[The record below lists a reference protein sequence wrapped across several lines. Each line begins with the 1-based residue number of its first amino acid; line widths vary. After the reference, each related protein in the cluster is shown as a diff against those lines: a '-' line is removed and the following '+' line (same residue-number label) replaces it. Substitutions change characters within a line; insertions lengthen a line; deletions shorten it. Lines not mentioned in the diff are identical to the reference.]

1 LAPPTEQAK
10 KRVLVVDDS
19 KFVRK
24 TFATILRGSFDVR
37 EEADGEAAWSA
48 IAGDPSIVMVFTDLD
63 MPKLNGFGLLSRM
76 RASTDMRIRELP
88 VVVISGIEEQANKQR
103 AREAGAH
110 DFIAKSADAAEVLAR
125 LDNVMRL
132 VSTRKELEA
141 ARQVKEAPAARQVK
155 EAPAARQVRGVAA
168 SRDRP
173 TGTLTGQQLLT
184 ESGKHF
190 SFARRH
196 GADLAVMALRIDSHR
211 EAARTAGKDAADQV
225 LARIAKLVSGQ
236 IRAEDSLA
244 RTAADTFMV
253 VAPGTSAAQMHQLAG
268 RLRAQLEQAKL
279 TFGKQPLKIA
289 SRFGVASLADDQP
302 ASIEELM
309 RTALQRLD
317 TAPSAGVPPPAPAAA
332 ELPREVEQALQTLER
347 VDVSRLGSAATEIL
361 KRLHR
366 IAKMIHDR
374 PR

>member
-1 LAPPTEQAK
+1 MAPPTEQAK

-48 IAGDPSIVMVFTDLD
+48 IEGDRSIVMVFTDLD

-76 RASTDMRIRELP
+76 RASTDIRIRELP

-141 ARQVKEAPAARQVK
+141 ARQVKEAPAARQV
-155 EAPAARQVRGVAA
+155 RGVAA

-173 TGTLTGQQLLT
+173 TGTLTGQQLLA

-244 RTAADTFMV
+244 RTATDTFMV